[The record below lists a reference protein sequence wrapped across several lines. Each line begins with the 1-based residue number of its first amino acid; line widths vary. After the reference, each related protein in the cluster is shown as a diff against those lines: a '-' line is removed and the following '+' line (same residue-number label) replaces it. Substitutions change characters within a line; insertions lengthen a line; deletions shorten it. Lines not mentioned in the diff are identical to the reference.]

1 MMENSLKNYSRVPI
15 KLPASNGP
23 VGVLEANETT
33 LIPVWIRADQSGK
46 HTMRF
51 LFVYHSKDA
60 KEGESY
66 RTLRIT
72 RTLDVHSS
80 IRVTA
85 FTRTSMVSM
94 NEHILGLEITNIR
107 AGSELIFRQLTSL
120 SSNWNIKI
128 IDDENITSKLKTN
141 QTRHLY
147 LKLTRRER
155 SIESLHSTPEFL
167 TTMALERL
175 ILAEDP
181 KPWQPPPIELS
192 LCTVAQV
199 ISIKLGW
206 LHIGLSQG
214 TIRAICT
221 DLPHQN

>member
-1 MMENSLKNYSRVPI
+1 MCQKFSMDNSLQNYSRVPI
-15 KLPASNGP
+15 KLPASTGS

-46 HTMRF
+46 HTIRV

-60 KEGESY
+60 KEGDTY

-72 RTLDVHSS
+72 RTLDIHSS

-107 AGSELIFRQLTSL
+107 SGSELIFRQLTSL
-120 SSNWNIKI
+120 SRNWTIKV
-128 IDDENITSKLKTN
+128 IDEEIITSKLKTN
-141 QTRHLY
+141 QTRHIY
-147 LKLTRRER
+147 LKLIRREVGL
-155 SIESLHSTPEFL
+155 ESLHATPEFL

-181 KPWQPPPIELS
+181 KPWQPPPIDLN
-192 LCTVAQV
+192 LCSVAQV
-199 ISIKLGW
+199 IFLNAGWICFRLPKGSIY
-206 LHIGLSQG
+206 
-214 TIRAICT
+214 
-221 DLPHQN
+221 